1 MTIAICDDSVID
13 CLLSKFLISE
23 YFKKHRKTCDIVT
36 YETGAKLISDFED
49 GAVFDIVFMDIYVGE
64 ELGIDIAGRLRNEGY
79 DNLLIFSTIT
89 PEYAIASYSVK
100 ANGYI
105 LKPFSTERI
114 ESVLD
119 RVLEHYV
126 KDYIRIKVRNS
137 YVNIMYSDIIY
148 IESCNNRCILHTAD
162 EEYPLYMKLD
172 DIEQQIADEKSR
184 FLRCHRSYIV
194 NMDHITAVDEQ
205 FRLDNGDSAL
215 IRSSSRAQ
223 IKKTYLAYS
232 QSGKVKHKKQ

>member
-162 EEYPLYMKLD
+162 E
-172 DIEQQIADEKSR
+172 KSR

-215 IRSSSRAQ
+215 IRSRSRAQ

>member
-1 MTIAICDDSVID
+1 MTIAICDDSAID

-148 IESCNNRCILHTAD
+148 IESCNNRRDVIH
-162 EEYPLYMKLD
+162 
-172 DIEQQIADEKSR
+172 IADEKSR

-215 IRSSSRAQ
+215 IRSRSRAQ

>member
-1 MTIAICDDSVID
+1 MEKAWNKSCLSCGLLLTQMKETSSDSYRQYNRI
-13 CLLSKFLISE
+13 LQTLMKLE
-23 YFKKHRKTCDIVT
+23 RK
-36 YETGAKLISDFED
+36 G
-49 GAVFDIVFMDIYVGE
+49 
-64 ELGIDIAGRLRNEGY
+64 
-79 DNLLIFSTIT
+79 
-89 PEYAIASYSVK
+89 
-100 ANGYI
+100 
-105 LKPFSTERI
+105 
-114 ESVLD
+114 
-119 RVLEHYV
+119 VLELFAGDCPLEDTDTILGAEQQHYV

-215 IRSSSRAQ
+215 IRSRSRAQ

>member
-126 KDYIRIKVRNS
+126 KENNRRYKKRGATRNWWTLEKLLQCLL
-137 YVNIMYSDIIY
+137 SDITY
-148 IESCNNRCILHTAD
+148 QAVKYRSVRAVWQ
-162 EEYPLYMKLD
+162 KL
-172 DIEQQIADEKSR
+172 S
-184 FLRCHRSYIV
+184 
-194 NMDHITAVDEQ
+194 
-205 FRLDNGDSAL
+205 
-215 IRSSSRAQ
+215 
-223 IKKTYLAYS
+223 
-232 QSGKVKHKKQ
+232 

>member
-1 MTIAICDDSVID
+1 MTIAICDDSAID

-162 EEYPLYMKLD
+162 E
-172 DIEQQIADEKSR
+172 KSR

-215 IRSSSRAQ
+215 IRSRSRAQ